1 MRSALVVGVA
11 QQIERRLQ
19 FGFVPDVE
27 RLQQLLEG
35 RPDAFDVAVHP
46 GALRC
51 DALMF
56 DAEPGQGEGEDEDPG
71 GEDPFVVGPDLLRL
85 AVMLDRIQQ

>member
-11 QQIERRLQ
+11 QQVERRLQ

-27 RLQQLLEG
+27 RPQQLLEG
-35 RPDAFDVAVHP
+35 RPDAFDAAVHP

-51 DALMF
+51 DALILMPSQRRAKAMTQEVKIASLSALIF
-56 DAEPGQGEGEDEDPG
+56 FGLP
-71 GEDPFVVGPDLLRL
+71 
-85 AVMLDRIQQ
+85 

>member
-1 MRSALVVGVA
+1 MRSVLVVGDA

-27 RLQQLLEG
+27 RSQQLLEG
-35 RPDAFDVAVHP
+35 RPDAFDAAVHP
-46 GALRC
+46 WALRC

-56 DAEPGQGEGEDEDPG
+56 DAEPAQGECEDP
-71 GEDPFVVGPDLLRL
+71 
-85 AVMLDRIQQ
+85 